1 MKNTFAFIL
10 SFTVLAASAQP
21 AEHQQAINAQVW
33 KPFLESFN
41 HFDGET
47 FMSVHHPEAL
57 RVLED
62 DNRIQDFN
70 TYAENTITWSKRGK
84 ESGQKRELTLR
95 FTRRIADE
103 NNAFEVGFYRTR
115 VTQPDGTVNNYYG
128 KFHVVLKKHNGQWKI
143 WLDADTAEGASEEAF
158 LKAEP
163 MEG

>member
-1 MKNTFAFIL
+1 MKTKMVFFFL
-10 SFTVLAASAQP
+10 FTALAVNAQP
-21 AEHQQAINAQVW
+21 GIIQQEINAQVW

-41 HFDGET
+41 TYDGET

-62 DNRIQDFN
+62 DNRIQDFK

-103 NNAFEVGFYRTR
+103 NNAFEVGFYHTR
-115 VTQPDGTVNNYYG
+115 VSRPDGTVSNYYG
-128 KFHVVLKKHNGQWKI
+128 KFHVVLKKRDGQWKI

-158 LKAEP
+158 LKAEA